1 VLRTARPIA
10 PLRRGHILLIVVVA
24 AVAAVV
30 VVLSSA
36 SAQAPGRTLTFK
48 ELDKG
53 STFVHIRNTKTKS
66 ERSNSMGDVI
76 AFTNPLADA
85 SGKRIGKLYAHCT
98 TTVGNRSF
106 LKSTITCSVILVLGD
121 GTLTGTANVTPA
133 AAATTGAITGGTGA
147 YAGARGVVVSKPTD
161 TGSDD
166 TVTLI
171 D

>member
-1 VLRTARPIA
+1 MLCTADPS
-10 PLRRGHILLIVVVA
+10 PPFRRGHVLLIAVLA
-24 AVAAVV
+24 ALAAVV

-53 STFVHIRNTKTKS
+53 STFIHIRNTKTKS
-66 ERSNSMGDVI
+66 QRANSMGDVI

-106 LKSTITCSVILVLGD
+106 LKSTITCAIVVVLGD
-121 GTLTGTANVTPA
+121 GTLTGQANVKLA
-133 AAATTGAITGGTGA
+133 APATTGAITGGTGA

-161 TGSDD
+161 VGSDT

-171 D
+171 G

>member
-1 VLRTARPIA
+1 MLRTARLTTA
-10 PLRRGHILLIVVVA
+10 VLAATA
-24 AVAAVV
+24 AVVV

-36 SAQAPGRTLTFK
+36 SAQAPGRTLTLK

-53 STFVHIRNTKTKS
+53 STFIHIRNTKTKS
-66 ERSNSMGDVI
+66 QRSNSMGDVI
-76 AFTNPLADA
+76 AFTNPLTDA
-85 SGKRIGKLYAHCT
+85 SGQRVGKLHAHCT

-106 LKSTITCSVILVLGD
+106 LKSTITCAVILVLRD
-121 GTLTGTANVTPA
+121 GTLTGQANVTPA
-133 AAATTGAITGGTGA
+133 AAATTGSVTGGTGA

-171 D
+171 G